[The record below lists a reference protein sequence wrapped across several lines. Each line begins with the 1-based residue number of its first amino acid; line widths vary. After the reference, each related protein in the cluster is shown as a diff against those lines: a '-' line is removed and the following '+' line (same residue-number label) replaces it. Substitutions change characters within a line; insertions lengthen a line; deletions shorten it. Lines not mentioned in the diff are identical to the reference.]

1 MRTLVKTLFILA
13 LSTPTL
19 AGTTSVSDPR
29 NPAFTTDQ
37 ELSFRIDASGHQIVL
52 GSFVKGG
59 IGEEKYE
66 SHALLNIKVIKT
78 NVSSTTLRWTYDH
91 LAIEFES
98 PVDPRRFDSDQPI
111 EQDKQGNKYSRAFSK
126 VVRPVVGSP
135 ITVELNADREVVA
148 VSGNSELM
156 PTADPLHSGWLM
168 PLIGTD
174 GIKTMV
180 NTLFVLGTDKNTLN
194 NGDRW
199 SKSVRSEAP
208 MIGEMETKIDHKLL
222 ATTENEAIIA
232 TTSTLN
238 VIADN
243 KDSPLALVIDYQR
256 NFSLLRWDL
265 NADRAHSVETH
276 SVFSSS
282 LASGAGRFIVTFMQ
296 RISAVE

>member
-19 AGTTSVSDPR
+19 AGTTSVSDPG

-208 MIGEMETKIDHKLL
+208 MIGETETKIDHKLL

-243 KDSPLALVIDYQR
+243 KDSPLALVIDHQR

-265 NADRAHSVETH
+265 NADRARSVETH
-276 SVFSSS
+276 SVFASS